1 MSVAVRRRVEV
12 SVRGL
17 RKRSKKGQRFK
28 IVGVVAL
35 TTGTVVNT

>member
-17 RKRSKKGQRFK
+17 RKRSEKGRRFK
-28 IVGVVAL
+28 VVRVVAFL
-35 TTGTVVNT
+35 V